1 MSRLFIILGVEFS
14 EPFTPFTSYYQC
26 HQCLRIYLDRH
37 AICLVLEKPHVMTR
51 SDIVNHNTPHH
62 PSDST
67 KFSSSMPPNFEW
79 QYNSDGRITKE
90 FELEAIAKEKSRAE
104 ECDLMNV
111 SLTSY
116 ELLDYTLQNLQTS
129 HDGGGTDQMHVSMS
143 EEVNEQLRVEQEQEQ
158 VAEPPEE
165 EKEPPPPP
173 VDEQIVFR
181 RQRRRKSK
189 SETPKKRVSFHED
202 ILNSTKVDDVH
213 INHGFVTHEPEF
225 PFSFFDRHLR

>member
-1 MSRLFIILGVEFS
+1 MSSVPLN
-14 EPFTPFTSYYQC
+14 
-26 HQCLRIYLDRH
+26 CLDQH
-37 AICLVLEKPHVMTR
+37 AISLVLEKPHVMTR

-62 PSDST
+62 PSDSA

-129 HDGGGTDQMHVSMS
+129 HDGGGGDQMHVSMS
-143 EEVNEQLRVEQEQEQ
+143 EEVNEQLRVEQEQPVEP
-158 VAEPPEE
+158 PPEE
-165 EKEPPPPP
+165 EKEAPP

-181 RQRRRKSK
+181 RQRRKKSK

-213 INHGFVTHEPEF
+213 INHGFVTHESEF
-225 PFSFFDRHLR
+225 AFSFFDRHLRYVLVQGPN